1 MTDRSGDR
9 RGWGVAVA
17 AFVVLLAAIAPAVAQ
32 TATRIAAV
40 VSEEVITEFDLA
52 ARLRLVSAASGIDA
66 GQDAG
71 GRLRAQVLRAL
82 IDERLQIQE
91 AARANIRATDTELA
105 ENIGR
110 LERQNNMA
118 PGGFYAWLDQN
129 GIQRNTALDQIRSNV
144 VWTKLIRRRY
154 GRTISVT
161 EEEIDEAVQNRVASR
176 SGTERRIAEIFLP
189 IEKPSDEED
198 TRRLAERLVEQMR
211 SGVRFSQIARQF
223 SQAATAAVGGDLGW
237 VQPGQIAPELDAA
250 VAGLANGELTPPIK
264 LPGGY
269 YILLLIDQRAP
280 GGGDAAPPPSAQ
292 VVGLRQIVVPLRP
305 NMTPE
310 QRGERK
316 RLADEISQ
324 AMHSCEDMAKRG
336 DTGGVLSGDLGKVR
350 LSDLPQR
357 LRQIVSRQ
365 PIGKATAPIQVDAGY
380 VILMVCEREEPQRA
394 DPDKIN
400 RDEIAESLTIQRLEN
415 VARRVIRDLRRAAF
429 IDIRS

>member
-1 MTDRSGDR
+1 MTDRSGHR

-40 VSEEVITEFDLA
+40 VNEEVITEFDLA